1 MELHKETEGTSVT
14 GYTERSN
21 NGTSIFPITR
31 VIEMKV
37 FHYNGKHYVRTR
49 DAADLLGMKQPF
61 QFTAYC
67 REFLGENAI
76 LKGEDTES
84 FRSAE
89 DSPRVTFIEAN
100 DLLNYLLSDTTYY
113 LQTLEKGMC
122 RAVISGLQ
130 NLVKKE

>member
-14 GYTERSN
+14 GYTERNN

-37 FHYNGKHYVRTR
+37 FHHNGKHYVRTR

-76 LKGEDTES
+76 LKGNDTES
-84 FRSAE
+84 FRDGE
-89 DSPRVTFIEAN
+89 DSPRVTFIEIS
-100 DLLNYLLSDTTYY
+100 DLLDYLLSDRTRY
-113 LQTLEKGMC
+113 LQRFEGGMYMN
-122 RAVISGLQ
+122 VIAGLQ
-130 NLVKKE
+130 NLLR